1 MSDAPRPP
9 LWRLYVLGALL
20 VIAAGAL
27 ALQHYSKRPEPP
39 IVPNASKRP
48 APVRTAVEEIGWMRL
63 DPGPAQGGIAGVPQA
78 DLPAF
83 YRSRYRIKPDRR
95 FLYAVEEID
104 RLASGRTAPATL
116 GLRFDRDHWS
126 VQLEHESVGTLPE
139 IPAYADWEPLITSW
153 TRRCLARRSATPSAD
168 AIPELAS
175 LANDLSHG
183 SAEQV
188 LAALGQVNRLASKHA
203 LHPALVGAAAGGSVW
218 LVVQTYDALQ
228 ISDPLVGHTL
238 ALVALSKALQPGTP
252 RSDEALLLRMMG
264 YESAGA
270 EAAAALPPGDPV
282 GPFARFDSKGLATL
296 AADKNAVRAQ
306 YLELLDLAR
315 GRGPVRWWA
324 AFRKSRWSR
333 EVNLSSLRA
342 IAELADFESIRE
354 ASAGLTLAAFLET
367 TAKTAER
374 GKSEGLWGPEAW
386 PDEALSAYVASA
398 HARLTSPPQAQTR
411 AFEEAAARNASAED
425 GPLFDGPSLRSFQRA
440 TFYSAIHESAVFAFD
455 FLGSTPAGE
464 AVAQEIKA
472 PAAGTAAELKA
483 WMLARVAVRNG
494 GPHGPMIEALADW
507 RHLGVVPLAR
517 VISFLSWTGESGIDP
532 SNRQMLRN
540 VNWALDSRPANLG
553 AAEGFA
559 RNPLIDV
566 PRVERLQQSRGEAA
580 PYTTDAAVRHAGKV
594 GDVRALERFA
604 ADPNQSRSSR
614 LLALILLRG
623 RKGADPAFS
632 RAQYAALMKAEP
644 EDTGILGTLVE
655 ELRNAKQPAAARDA
669 VTEWLAHRPSD
680 EHDLRWA
687 HAVMLKAETFA
698 DEKRWNEAWRTIRPT
713 ISVYSEE
720 ALTEGAWFLEKQG
733 DWDQAMKLA
742 TAARDRYPDGHVPY
756 AIIARLYW
764 RQQKYAEAAGVLAG
778 ARVLNRAEWEG
789 DLASSF
795 GNVFAA
801 TDPHFGQS
809 AFAAL
814 QDKKIDALYLV
825 ALARNVGS
833 LGNHKLA
840 FAMLTNISGADEAN
854 KAAILIWSYD
864 ELAKT
869 DGEAAAAQWLRK
881 TMRNAHQLALIA
893 FQFQRYDIL
902 WLPLEDPARPTK
914 ADEMQVMRAA
924 SLIYIREAD
933 SPRREE
939 LVRYF
944 EARPAN
950 VWRSMGLFLLGKLTP
965 EQLDQQTRG
974 TNLSMA
980 SRGWLLGMRAAEQGR
995 YEEASDWFE
1004 IAVESDQNR
1013 EPPNAWAYETMG
1025 RWMSKGQPLAELERD
1040 RAL

>member
-1 MSDAPRPP
+1 M
-9 LWRLYVLGALL
+9 
-20 VIAAGAL
+20 
-27 ALQHYSKRPEPP
+27 
-39 IVPNASKRP
+39 
-48 APVRTAVEEIGWMRL
+48 
-63 DPGPAQGGIAGVPQA
+63 
-78 DLPAF
+78 
-83 YRSRYRIKPDRR
+83 
-95 FLYAVEEID
+95 
-104 RLASGRTAPATL
+104 
-116 GLRFDRDHWS
+116 
-126 VQLEHESVGTLPE
+126 
-139 IPAYADWEPLITSW
+139 
-153 TRRCLARRSATPSAD
+153 
-168 AIPELAS
+168 
-175 LANDLSHG
+175 
-183 SAEQV
+183 
-188 LAALGQVNRLASKHA
+188 
-203 LHPALVGAAAGGSVW
+203 
-218 LVVQTYDALQ
+218 
-228 ISDPLVGHTL
+228 
-238 ALVALSKALQPGTP
+238 
-252 RSDEALLLRMMG
+252 
-264 YESAGA
+264 
-270 EAAAALPPGDPV
+270 
-282 GPFARFDSKGLATL
+282 
-296 AADKNAVRAQ
+296 RAQ

-354 ASAGLTLAAFLET
+354 ASAALTLAAFLET

-398 HARLTSPPQAQTR
+398 HARRTLPPQAHPRVRRGRR
-411 AFEEAAARNASAED
+411 ATPPRGWPALRR
-425 GPLFDGPSLRSFQRA
+425 LSLRSFQRA

-566 PRVERLQQSRGEAA
+566 PRVERLQQRRGEAA

-720 ALTEGAWFLEKQG
+720 ALTEGAWFLENRG
-733 DWDQAMKLA
+733 RLGPGHEARHRRPGSLPGRPRSVRHHRA
-742 TAARDRYPDGHVPY
+742 PLLETAEVRRGRGRAGRRPSPQPRRVGGRPRLLVRERLRRDRS
-756 AIIARLYW
+756 ALRTERL
-764 RQQKYAEAAGVLAG
+764 R
-778 ARVLNRAEWEG
+778 
-789 DLASSF
+789 
-795 GNVFAA
+795 
-801 TDPHFGQS
+801 
-809 AFAAL
+809 
-814 QDKKIDALYLV
+814 
-825 ALARNVGS
+825 
-833 LGNHKLA
+833 
-840 FAMLTNISGADEAN
+840 
-854 KAAILIWSYD
+854 
-864 ELAKT
+864 
-869 DGEAAAAQWLRK
+869 
-881 TMRNAHQLALIA
+881 
-893 FQFQRYDIL
+893 
-902 WLPLEDPARPTK
+902 
-914 ADEMQVMRAA
+914 
-924 SLIYIREAD
+924 
-933 SPRREE
+933 
-939 LVRYF
+939 
-944 EARPAN
+944 RPA
-950 VWRSMGLFLLGKLTP
+950 G
-965 EQLDQQTRG
+965 
-974 TNLSMA
+974 
-980 SRGWLLGMRAAEQGR
+980 
-995 YEEASDWFE
+995 
-1004 IAVESDQNR
+1004 
-1013 EPPNAWAYETMG
+1013 
-1025 RWMSKGQPLAELERD
+1025 
-1040 RAL
+1040 